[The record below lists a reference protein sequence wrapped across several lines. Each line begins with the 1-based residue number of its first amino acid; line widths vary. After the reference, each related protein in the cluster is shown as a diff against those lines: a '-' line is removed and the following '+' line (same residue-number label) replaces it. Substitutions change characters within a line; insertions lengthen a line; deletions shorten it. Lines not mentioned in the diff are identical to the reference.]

1 MRIGIIGAGHVGGT
15 LARHFAAGDHE
26 IAIANSR
33 DPATLRPLL
42 DQVVGDVRGVTAAQ
56 AADFGQVV
64 VVSVPFGR
72 HAELPTEGFAGKPV
86 IDTTNYFPDRDGHFP
101 QLEAD
106 RTTSS
111 EMIQSHL
118 PGARVVK
125 AFNTMRWDHLRD
137 YGRES
142 GAAMRYGIPVAADE
156 DGARRCVFELVE
168 QIGFGP
174 VDAGDLATGGR
185 RLQPGGGLFLADLTE
200 DELHERLNRLREPV
214 TRSAR

>member
-1 MRIGIIGAGHVGGT
+1 VRIGIIGAGHVGGT

-125 AFNTMRWDHLRD
+125 AFNTMYYKTLASEGKP
-137 YGRES
+137 GRPDSERLALFIA
-142 GAAMRYGIPVAADE
+142 GDDTEAKRVVTKLIE
-156 DGARRCVFELVE
+156 D
-168 QIGFGP
+168 IGFAA
-174 VDAGDLATGGR
+174 VDTGGLREGGR
-185 RLQPGGGLFLADLTE
+185 RQEPGSPIYNTPMTAPDA
-200 DELHERLNRLREPV
+200 
-214 TRSAR
+214 RSAVASLT